1 MYPSNKT
8 VTVATGERVELAVE
22 FCSNPP
28 YNKAFWMAEG
38 RIFTPGLTTPDGIL
52 AHKITVSTSD
62 NFYAFL
68 RFFPFEKPWDNPLN
82 TEGVGV
88 KFECFYFILQS
99 I

>member
-1 MYPSNKT
+1 MVCAGGPVVYASNKT

-52 AHKITVSTSD
+52 AHKITVSTIVS
-62 NFYAFL
+62 
-68 RFFPFEKPWDNPLN
+68 
-82 TEGVGV
+82 
-88 KFECFYFILQS
+88 LQS
-99 I
+99 FGFKIPPK

>member
-62 NFYAFL
+62 IFL
-68 RFFPFEKPWDNPLN
+68 RFFRLFPFEKSWDNRLN

-88 KFECFYFILQS
+88 RLECFYFFLQS